1 MQVWASYLYS
11 RGRSEII
18 FLSPKLNLITL
29 PKLGKLPCNICQ
41 IFLLQNHQ
49 IWSIHT
55 MNFQRKMHIQ
65 THQKGTSQSGVFSI
79 GIFGGKYIYKST
91 KCRRGFRAFFPQYY
105 RYKSQEKRG
114 RYAGFSIRKTMVQI
128 ARNAPLLV
136 WNLLQKYS
144 MRFPKSRTFAT
155 VILGRKYTCKVAR
168 FAHAPAWW
176 DNPHLPRV
184 RGDWKAMNTLALSN
198 KIATSIFHSIW
209 INGHCHLV
217 TSSPPKRKIDP
228 GQFSSHLYVAHIHTI
243 QIQNSGDFCMLHPIS
258 VGFAYLTFSHK
269 SLVVGFGSAFNVI
282 ILATCRISFEW
293 NLRGPPAVVVHN
305 NKFPFQL

>member
-1 MQVWASYLYS
+1 LKSGSRTSHVAFTPHTDSQIYIPWQGTPGWLSQWTSCLMQVWASYLYS

-128 ARNAPLLV
+128 ARNVPLLV

-184 RGDWKAMNTLALSN
+184 RGDWKAMNTKANKWLS
-198 KIATSIFHSIW
+198 
-209 INGHCHLV
+209 L
-217 TSSPPKRKIDP
+217 
-228 GQFSSHLYVAHIHTI
+228 FSFI
-243 QIQNSGDFCMLHPIS
+243 
-258 VGFAYLTFSHK
+258 K
-269 SLVVGFGSAFNVI
+269 
-282 ILATCRISFEW
+282 
-293 NLRGPPAVVVHN
+293 
-305 NKFPFQL
+305 